1 MTGLTDLPRNQAKRL
16 AELECRDFET
26 RPWVTCLALSIPPA
40 VARGVLVRPRAPTDR
55 AGIALAVGRSPTT
68 RGAFASVFAWPWDD
82 SLHVAVCTVGCSI
95 MTTVGRAA
103 LLRLSRWYRSGGC
116 DADKAC
122 QCVT

>member
-1 MTGLTDLPRNQAKRL
+1 MTALTDLPRNQAKRL

-26 RPWVTCLALSIPPA
+26 RPSVTGLALSIPPA

-55 AGIALAVGRSPTT
+55 AGIALAAGRSPAA

-82 SLHVAVCTVGCSI
+82 FSVRCSVHGRLLDHDDSGTGRSAPPVAMV
-95 MTTVGRAA
+95 
-103 LLRLSRWYRSGGC
+103 RSGGF